1 MRNLTLLTLAV
12 FCIYP
17 FAFAEDPVDPVD
29 PFGNGAPSV
38 TSSGNT
44 VPAEWKI
51 SFNASKNLSTIESVN
66 GLLIEVV
73 GTFEEFDRQLT
84 DSPADGIVFR
94 RFVITHPME
103 IGAFCN
109 DLGEILD
116 CTVRIPAS
124 IRRLQIPMCTLR
136 NINLISALD
145 TIALEADSQFS
156 MMLDQ
161 ENESLRSGNVIISVT
176 REDRD
181 PAETEILSRIFQLP
195 PLAASTDPETDAKKT
210 LDLVLSLSETTLA
223 TIESAG
229 GPPMKSLPKIHLH
242 RESRIV
248 IVAGK
253 VKELEVVGA
262 VIKAIGGELVEAPNL
277 HSDPAPAGGAMGG
290 GGGGM
295 F

>member
-17 FAFAEDPVDPVD
+17 FAFAEDPVDP
-29 PFGNGAPSV
+29 FGNGAPSV

-44 VPAEWKI
+44 VDAEWKH
-51 SFNASKNLSTIESVN
+51 SFNASKNTSTIESVN

-73 GTFEEFDRQLT
+73 GTFEEFDDQLT
-84 DSPADGIVFR
+84 DSPANKIVFR
-94 RFVITHPME
+94 RFVTTHPME

-109 DLGEILD
+109 DLSAILD

-145 TIALEADSQFS
+145 TISLESDSQFS
-156 MMLDQ
+156 ISIEQ
-161 ENESLRSGNVIISVT
+161 NGESLRSGDVIISVT
-176 REDRD
+176 REDHD
-181 PAETEILSRIFQLP
+181 PAETEVLSRIFQLP
-195 PLAASTDPETDAKKT
+195 PPAASTDPETDAKQT
-210 LDLVLSLSETTLA
+210 LDLVLSLSEAALT

-277 HSDPAPAGGAMGG
+277 HSGPAPAGGAMGG
-290 GGGGM
+290 GRGGM

>member
-17 FAFAEDPVDPVD
+17 FAFAEDPVDP
-29 PFGNGAPSV
+29 FGNGAPSV

-44 VPAEWKI
+44 VDAEWKH
-51 SFNASKNLSTIESVN
+51 SFNASKNTSTIESVN

-73 GTFEEFDRQLT
+73 GTFEEFDDQLT
-84 DSPADGIVFR
+84 DSPANKIVFR
-94 RFVITHPME
+94 RFVTTHPME

-109 DLGEILD
+109 DLSAILD

-145 TIALEADSQFS
+145 TISLESDSQFS
-156 MMLDQ
+156 ISIEQ
-161 ENESLRSGNVIISVT
+161 NGESLRSGDVIISVT
-176 REDRD
+176 REDHD
-181 PAETEILSRIFQLP
+181 PAETEVLSRIFQLP
-195 PLAASTDPETDAKKT
+195 PTYGSTDPETDAKQT
-210 LDLVLSLSETTLA
+210 LDLVLSLSEAALT

-277 HSDPAPAGGAMGG
+277 HSGPAPAGGAMGG